1 MNRNPVWKYLLLL
14 VIVAFGV
21 IYATP
26 NLYQSE
32 PGVQVIGIR
41 NAPVDQN
48 TLGQVTRA
56 LESNGIEVKA
66 INLQNNKVRAQL
78 NTEEDQGRAREIL
91 RSALGSNYPCLLYT
105 SPSPRDQRGSRMP
118 SSA

>member
-32 PGVQVIGIR
+32 PGVQVISVR
-41 NAPVDQN
+41 SAPIDEN
-48 TLGQVTRA
+48 TVGQVSRA
-56 LESNGIEVKA
+56 LESNDITAKSIVLKDGKI
-66 INLQNNKVRAQL
+66 RARL
-78 NTEEDQGRAREIL
+78 NSEEDQANAREIL
-91 RSALGSNYPCLLYT
+91 RSSNA
-105 SPSPRDQRGSRMP
+105 S
-118 SSA
+118 